1 MPLDTIFCAPDK
13 GVEELMVSTAA
24 QRRIWPS
31 RSGRR
36 KKTGAMDGSSV
47 EQPGLGLGGEEFG
60 LLE

>member
-1 MPLDTIFCAPDK
+1 VNLLPLDTIFCAPDK

-47 EQPGLGLGGEEFG
+47 E
-60 LLE
+60 